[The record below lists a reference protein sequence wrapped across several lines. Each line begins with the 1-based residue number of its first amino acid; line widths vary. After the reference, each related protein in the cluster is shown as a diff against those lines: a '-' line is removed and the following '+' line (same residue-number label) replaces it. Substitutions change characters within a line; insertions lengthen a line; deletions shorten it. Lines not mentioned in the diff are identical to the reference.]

1 MSTEMQTQGDA
12 SGDGTSSREAQ
23 AVNQCGASQFALV
36 AYIPDPLGRFLD
48 DLRLELTPGC
58 RPHAHVTI
66 LPPRP
71 LHHEVPETVR
81 QIDEGLKC
89 ATPFRVDLGE
99 IEIFDTSH
107 VVYLGVKRG
116 YTQLLQFY
124 STLNCGCL
132 SYTEPYPYHPHI
144 TIAQNVTAEEASRL
158 AAISVELLGRELD
171 VFSPA
176 RFFSQYFL
184 SQASQLLPAAVSLPV
199 KARLAM
205 SE

>member
-1 MSTEMQTQGDA
+1 MQTQGDA

-158 AAISVELLGRELD
+158 AAIASERWAEYRGPRSFEVASLSFVQQVAPNVWVD
-171 VFSPA
+171 V
-176 RFFSQYFL
+176 
-184 SQASQLLPAAVSLPV
+184 AAVPLGVPV
-199 KARLAM
+199 AG
-205 SE
+205 